1 MATVGN
7 LFVNI
12 RGKTEKFERDL
23 KRSTRRVSKS
33 FARDQE
39 RAMIQLREAR
49 ERVGRMTTASPA
61 RFEAAIKD
69 LRKAEKNLRMARER
83 EPRMEAWRRAYENRK
98 QRKKDLEMARF
109 NTDYEINK
117 RKYLLQEE
125 RKQAR
130 FDRMKVRD
138 QAFLNRKQRLA
149 DQEKADRQMKWNVE
163 WEIYKRK
170 RLAREEFTNTRRD
183 RLRQRDLLR
192 QQAGGQFFGKRGM
205 AAQLFQASP
214 LAGFLTVLGAI
225 GLTIA
230 GAKKIVSF
238 AITNAKRGS
247 ELTERFKFAGPMGG
261 QLAQIEAAK
270 IQQQLRFA
278 QDPTVSAAKLRR
290 GRSEYA
296 LEESQMALSAAYDYA
311 ISFLNQAADF
321 YLRGG
326 AVQPGAAAVQQA
338 AAMQRATGLTGQGP

>member
-7 LFVNI
+7 LFINI

-49 ERVGRMTTASPA
+49 ERVSRMTTASPE
-61 RFEAAIKD
+61 RFGAAMSN
-69 LRKAEKNLRMARER
+69 LRKAEHNVRMAESRQT
-83 EPRMEAWRRAYENRK
+83 RMEAWRRAYENRK
-98 QRKKDLEMARF
+98 EREKDKQV
-109 NTDYEINK
+109 K
-117 RKYLLQEE
+117 RWSIEY
-125 RKQAR
+125 
-130 FDRMKVRD
+130 
-138 QAFLNRKQRLA
+138 
-149 DQEKADRQMKWNVE
+149 
-163 WEIYKRK
+163 EIYKRK
-170 RLAREEFTNTRRD
+170 RLAHEEHMNRRRD

-192 QQAGGQFFGKRGM
+192 QQAGRQLFGKRGM

-214 LAGFLTVLGAI
+214 LAGFLTVLGAV
-225 GLTIA
+225 GLTIST
-230 GAKKIVSF
+230 AKSIVNF
-238 AITNAKRGS
+238 AINSARRGS

-261 QLAQIEAAK
+261 KLAQIEAAK
-270 IQQQLRFA
+270 IQQQLQFA

-290 GRSEYA
+290 GRAEYA
-296 LEESQMALSAAYDYA
+296 LEESQMTLSAAYDYA
-311 ISFLNQAADF
+311 VAFLKQAADF

-326 AVQPGAAAVQQA
+326 AVDPGGAAVRQA

>member
-49 ERVGRMTTASPA
+49 ERVGRMTTASPE
-61 RFEAAIKD
+61 RFGAAMSN
-69 LRKAEKNLRMARER
+69 LRKAEHNVRMAESRQ
-83 EPRMEAWRRAYENRK
+83 PRMEAWRRAYENRK
-98 QRKKDLEMARF
+98 ERLKDKQ
-109 NTDYEINK
+109 TK
-117 RKYLLQEE
+117 RWSIEY
-125 RKQAR
+125 
-130 FDRMKVRD
+130 
-138 QAFLNRKQRLA
+138 
-149 DQEKADRQMKWNVE
+149 
-163 WEIYKRK
+163 EIYKRK
-170 RLAREEFTNTRRD
+170 RLAHEEHMNRRRD

-338 AAMQRATGLTGQGP
+338 AAMQKATGLTGQGP